1 MKYSWHCEF
10 NFVSTITATDLSK
23 HGMKIGGSKRMK
35 ASAKYLHAVLAM
47 WVVLYSNLI
56 LGQFQVRDSVL
67 FNPHVEI
74 GGGYQFPFD
83 DMARRFG
90 NSGVTGLGFHIK
102 ARTQWYYG
110 LQGSYFFGNK
120 VTEPGLMQNL
130 YTDAGEI
137 LDNQGQ
143 KSIVYIQERGGMYF
157 LDAGRLFP
165 IVGPNPNSGVLAYA
179 GVGYMHHK
187 IRIEHQSNEIAQ
199 LEGEYL
205 KGYDRLTMGPAA
217 HAFLG
222 YFHMSNNK
230 LINFFAGVEVAHA
243 WTKGVRTIHFDTRL
257 VDHSLRSD
265 GLIGVR
271 AGWVVHLYRRAP
283 DAYYFK

>member
-1 MKYSWHCEF
+1 MKVRRNILNAPSEKW
-10 NFVSTITATDLSK
+10 K
-23 HGMKIGGSKRMK
+23 K
-35 ASAKYLHAVLAM
+35 VLFLFL
-47 WVVLYSNLI
+47 VVLYSNCI
-56 LGQFQVRDSVL
+56 SSQFQVRDSIL

-74 GGGYQFPFD
+74 GGGYQMPYG
-83 DMARRFG
+83 DMAKRFG
-90 NSGVTGLGFHIK
+90 NSGVAGLGFHIK
-102 ARTQWYYG
+102 AKSQWYYG
-110 LQGSYFFGNK
+110 VQGSYFFGNQ

-130 YTDAGEI
+130 YTNAGEI

-143 KSIVYIQERGGMYF
+143 KSIVYIQERGWMYF
-157 LDAGRLFP
+157 MDGGRLFP
-165 IVGPNPNSGVLAYA
+165 VIGPNQNSGILAYG

-217 HAFLG
+217 HVFLG

-230 LINFFAGVEVAHA
+230 LINFFGGVEVAHA
-243 WTKGVRTIHFDTRL
+243 WTRGVRSIYFDTRE
-257 VDHSLRSD
+257 VDHRMRND
-265 GLIGVR
+265 GLVGLR
-271 AGWVVHLYRRAP
+271 AGWVVHLYKRTP